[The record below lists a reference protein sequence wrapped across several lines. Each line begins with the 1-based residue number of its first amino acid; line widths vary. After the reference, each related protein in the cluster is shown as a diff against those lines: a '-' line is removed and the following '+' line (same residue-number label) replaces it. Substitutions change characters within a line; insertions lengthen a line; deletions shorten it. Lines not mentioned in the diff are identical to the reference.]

1 MKSKY
6 TMSDVSNRLNA
17 SKNEIR
23 RICQELEKQGYS
35 FLKNGNTRKFN
46 DLEVHSIE
54 LIYNEFNLNK
64 NLYNAVKIYLS
75 TIKSSPT
82 LNETDQNN
90 IYSFTS
96 QYLENNHINYQHNE
110 STQLEKKDD
119 IIEVTYNSTSNQSKE
134 NTHQQIDQIAQS
146 NDIDSIQLIKNK
158 SSDSKIIVLNEHHSS
173 ASSMN
178 DNDQELFQEFMTK
191 ITGLTEQNEQILIQN
206 NTLIQQNI
214 EKDQKLEKILH
225 SVEEK
230 SEELQ
235 QLVTVIE
242 KKDEKLEGLFEEL
255 EEREITRDAQ
265 VMRMIRELQETKK
278 MIAATEKKS
287 WKQSIKSLFVKQKN
301 NPEKQ
306 NKFV

>member
-6 TMSDVSNRLNA
+6 TISDVSNRINV

-46 DLEVHSIE
+46 SIEINSIE
-54 LIYNEFNLNK
+54 LIYKEFKLSK
-64 NLYNAVKIYLS
+64 DLYNAVKIYLS

-82 LNETDQNN
+82 INETDQNN

-96 QYLENNHINYQHNE
+96 QYLDNTFQHNE
-110 STQLEKKDD
+110 SNQIEKKDD
-119 IIEVTYNSTSNQSKE
+119 IIEVTFSSDSNQSKE
-134 NTHQQIDQIAQS
+134 TTHRQIDQGDQS
-146 NDIDSIQLIKNK
+146 NAIDSLQLINKK

-178 DNDQELFQEFMTK
+178 DNDQELFQDFMTK

-242 KKDEKLEGLFEEL
+242 EKDEKLEELFEEL

-265 VMRMIRELQETKK
+265 LMRMIRELQETKK

-306 NKFV
+306 NRFV

>member
-6 TMSDVSNRLNA
+6 TMSDVSNRLKV
-17 SKNEIR
+17 SKSDVR
-23 RICQELEKQGYS
+23 RISQELEKQGYS
-35 FLKNGNTRKFN
+35 ILKNGNTRKFN
-46 DLEVHSIE
+46 ELEIHSIE
-54 LIYNEFNLNK
+54 LIYKEYKLSN
-64 NLYNAVKIYLS
+64 NLYNAVKMYLS
-75 TIKSSPT
+75 TINSSPT
-82 LNETDQNN
+82 INETGQNN
-90 IYSFTS
+90 IDSFTS
-96 QYLENNHINYQHNE
+96 QYLENNHNNYQHNE
-110 STQLEKKDD
+110 STQIEKKDD
-119 IIEVTYNSTSNQSKE
+119 IIEVAFNPDSNQSKE
-134 NTHQQIDQIAQS
+134 TTQRQFDQIAQS
-146 NDIDSIQLIKNK
+146 NDIDSIELINNK

-242 KKDEKLEGLFEEL
+242 EKDEKLEELFEEL

-306 NKFV
+306 NRFV